1 MIVRPVAIV
10 STKHY
15 VNLARERAKRFG
27 RTELVGSE
35 PDNKDLPEGSVLAE
49 SPRDDLVVTMDP
61 VPAQDSDDDDES
73 ETRARGFF
81 ADQFEVRQLVEG
93 MTHD

>member
-27 RTELVGSE
+27 RTELVGPE
-35 PDNKDLPEGSVLAE
+35 PDNKEVPEESVLAE
-49 SPRDDLVVTMDP
+49 SPRDDLVVMVDS
-61 VPAQDSDDDDES
+61 VPAQDLDDDDDSES
-73 ETRARGFF
+73 RPRGFF
-81 ADQFEVRQLVEG
+81 ADQFEVCEQSKE